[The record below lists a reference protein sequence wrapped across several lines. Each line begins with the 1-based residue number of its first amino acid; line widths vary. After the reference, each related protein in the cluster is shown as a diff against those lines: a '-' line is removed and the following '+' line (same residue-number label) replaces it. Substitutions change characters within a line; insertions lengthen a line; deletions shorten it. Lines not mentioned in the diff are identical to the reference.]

1 MSRKTRIIL
10 ALLIVAGV
18 LGYRYVAHRADGG
31 NAGAGRPAAAADKAS
46 PAAPTMLGALA
57 FKACSLD
64 SPFAAE
70 AIEAQ
75 CTTLSVAENPAAP
88 NGRKIALNIAWLPA
102 TDDAEVEPDPIV
114 FLAGGP
120 GQAAVATYPQ
130 LDAAFKEARKHR
142 HVILID
148 QRGTGESNPLNCKSS
163 DDSIDATPELAAQQA
178 AACRDALGN
187 RADLRHYT
195 TTDAV
200 RDLDSVRKAIGAAK
214 INLVGVSYGT
224 RVAQQYAMRHP
235 GTTRSI
241 VLDSVAPNALYLGG
255 VFARNLDDALA
266 LQFGR
271 CTRDA
276 ACKAKLGDPRTQ
288 LDTLLAKLEAD
299 PPLVAYRDATTGVVR
314 EERLQPGHVI
324 GLVRMYAYMPMAASL
339 LPIMIDD
346 ANRGHY
352 EGLMALSKMLTSE
365 LEEAMAMGMQLSVLC
380 TEDGSELRT
389 SADGGGAEGTG
400 TLMGNEFVEYLAAQC
415 RVWPKGNAPA
425 DFHAPLATKVPALL
439 MSGEYDPVT
448 PPRYGDDVVKHLSKG
463 RHLVLRGQGHN
474 VIGAGCMPKLFA
486 QFIETADA
494 KALDA
499 TCLDTLA
506 YVPPFTSFNGWEP

>member
-1 MSRKTRIIL
+1 MSRKIRIIL
-10 ALLIVAGV
+10 ALLIVVGA
-18 LGYRYVAHRADGG
+18 LGYRYFAQRADGDR
-31 NAGAGRPAAAADKAS
+31 AATTRSSPAAEVTP
-46 PAAPTMLGALA
+46 PAAPTKLGSLS

-64 SPFAAE
+64 SPFASD
-70 AIEAQ
+70 AIEAH
-75 CTTLSVAENPAAP
+75 CTMLSVPENPAAP

-102 TDDAEVEPDPIV
+102 TNDAEVEPDPIF

-142 HVILID
+142 HVILVD
-148 QRGTGESNPLNCKSS
+148 QRGTGESNPLNCKSG
-163 DDSIDATPELAAQQA
+163 DDAVEPTPELAAQQA
-178 AACRDALGN
+178 TTCSNALGK
-187 RADLRHYT
+187 RADLRYYT

-200 RDLDSVRKAIGAAK
+200 RDLDSVRKSIGAAH

-235 GTTRSI
+235 STTRSI

-255 VFARNLDDALA
+255 IFARNLDDALV

-276 ACKAKLGDPRTQ
+276 ACKTKLGDPRTQ
-288 LDTLLAKLEAD
+288 LDSLIAKLEAD
-299 PPLVAYRDATTGVVR
+299 PPLVSYRDATTGAVR
-314 EERLQPGHVI
+314 EERLEPAHVI
-324 GLVRMYAYMPMAASL
+324 GLVRMYAYMPMAAAL

-352 EGLMALSKMLTSE
+352 EGLMSLSKMLTSE

-380 TEDGSELRT
+380 TEDGSQMR
-389 SADGGGAEGTG
+389 ADPNGVG
-400 TLMGNEFVEYLAAQC
+400 TLLGNNLVDFLAAQC
-415 RVWPKGNAPA
+415 NVWPKGNAPA

-448 PPRYGDDVVKHLSKG
+448 PPRYGDDVVKHLPNG

-474 VIGAGCMPKLFA
+474 VIGAGCMPKLLA
-486 QFIETADA
+486 QFLDNVDA

-499 TCLDTLA
+499 KCLDTLA

>member
-1 MSRKTRIIL
+1 MSRKIRIIL
-10 ALLIVAGV
+10 ALLIVAGA
-18 LGYRYVAHRADGG
+18 LGYRYFSQRAEGDPAR
-31 NAGAGRPAAAADKAS
+31 AGHSSAAVKTAPA
-46 PAAPTMLGALA
+46 PPTKLGSLS

-64 SPFAAE
+64 SPFATA
-70 AIEAQ
+70 AIEAH
-75 CTTLSVAENPAAP
+75 CATLPVAENPAAP
-88 NGRKIALNIAWLPA
+88 DGRKIALNIAWLPA
-102 TDDAEVEPDPIV
+102 SNDAEVEPDPIF

-130 LDAAFKEARKHR
+130 VDPAFKEVRKHR
-142 HVILID
+142 HVILVD
-148 QRGTGESNPLNCKSS
+148 QRGTGESNPLNCKST
-163 DDSIDATPELAAQQA
+163 DDTVDVTPALAAQQA
-178 AACRDALGN
+178 TTCRDTLGK
-187 RADLRHYT
+187 RADLRYYT

-200 RDLDSVRKAIGAAK
+200 RDLDTVRKAIGAAT

-235 GTTRSI
+235 ASTRSI

-271 CTRDA
+271 CTKDRN
-276 ACKAKLGDPRTQ
+276 CKAKLGDPRTQ

-299 PPLVAYRDATTGVVR
+299 PPLVSYRDSTTGAMR

-324 GLVRMYAYMPMAASL
+324 GLVRMYAYMPMAAAL

-352 EGLMALSKMLTSE
+352 QGLMALSRMLSSE

-380 TEDGSELRT
+380 TEDGSQLR
-389 SADGGGAEGTG
+389 ADPEGGD
-400 TLMGNEFVEYLAAQC
+400 TLMGNDFVDYLAAQC
-415 RVWPKGNAPA
+415 KVWPTGTAPA
-425 DFHAPLATKVPALL
+425 DFHAPLATMVPALL

-448 PPRYGDDVVKHLSKG
+448 PPRYGEDVAKHLPNG

-474 VIGAGCMPKLFA
+474 VIGAGCMPKLLA
-486 QFIETADA
+486 QFLETTDA

-499 TCLDTLA
+499 KCLDTLA

>member
-1 MSRKTRIIL
+1 
-10 ALLIVAGV
+10 
-18 LGYRYVAHRADGG
+18 
-31 NAGAGRPAAAADKAS
+31 
-46 PAAPTMLGALA
+46 
-57 FKACSLD
+57 
-64 SPFAAE
+64 
-70 AIEAQ
+70 
-75 CTTLSVAENPAAP
+75 
-88 NGRKIALNIAWLPA
+88 
-102 TDDAEVEPDPIV
+102 
-114 FLAGGP
+114 
-120 GQAAVATYPQ
+120 
-130 LDAAFKEARKHR
+130 
-142 HVILID
+142 
-148 QRGTGESNPLNCKSS
+148 
-163 DDSIDATPELAAQQA
+163 QQA
-178 AACRDALGN
+178 TTCRDTLGK
-187 RADLRHYT
+187 RADLRYYT

-200 RDLDSVRKAIGAAK
+200 RDLDTVRKAIGAAT

-235 GTTRSI
+235 ASTRSI

-271 CTRDA
+271 CTKDRN
-276 ACKAKLGDPRTQ
+276 CKAKLGDPRTQ

-299 PPLVAYRDATTGVVR
+299 PPLVSYRDSTTGAMR

-324 GLVRMYAYMPMAASL
+324 GLVRMYAYMPMAAAL

-352 EGLMALSKMLTSE
+352 QGLMALSRMLSSE

-380 TEDGSELRT
+380 TEDGSQLR
-389 SADGGGAEGTG
+389 ADPEGGD
-400 TLMGNEFVEYLAAQC
+400 TLMGNDFVDYLAAQC
-415 RVWPKGNAPA
+415 KVWPTGTAPA
-425 DFHAPLATKVPALL
+425 DFHAPLATMVPALL

-448 PPRYGDDVVKHLSKG
+448 PPRYGEDVAKHLPNG

-474 VIGAGCMPKLFA
+474 VIGAGCMPKLLA
-486 QFIETADA
+486 QFLETTDA

-499 TCLDTLA
+499 KCLDTLA